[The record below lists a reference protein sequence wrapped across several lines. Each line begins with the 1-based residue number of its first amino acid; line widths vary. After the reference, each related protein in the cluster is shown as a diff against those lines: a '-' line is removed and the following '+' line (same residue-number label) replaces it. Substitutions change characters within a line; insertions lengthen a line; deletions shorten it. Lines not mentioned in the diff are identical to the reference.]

1 MNDKMSLSYLSVVD
15 ARIEVI
21 GTSIPDD
28 APIPIIGMKEIMEEK
43 LFHRTPGDGLS
54 YPSKS
59 VRRDPLHG
67 RISVGEVDTGT
78 KREYAYMCMHSFT
91 PDGNAYNGVGLVYF
105 RGIIPVLFLESDTFK
120 EMMERVHNDHLK
132 WLKETVSIDRETFL
146 LQSRSYDSDKSLNNV
161 LLGKMVK
168 VLCDKYAIGQ
178 WKFYMCSGSFPCFWT
193 SSTFNEKMEIVYD
206 AHYDW
211 LEAQPSIDHLSHK
224 KWMKA
229 YQTDPFMDY
238 HWRIV
243 LKVVI
248 DDKLER
254 FVQTAKDNTFIDGHQ
269 DAAIRYSRK
278 AHPLCTQPDKSVV
291 PFFLW

>member
-1 MNDKMSLSYLSVVD
+1 
-15 ARIEVI
+15 
-21 GTSIPDD
+21 
-28 APIPIIGMKEIMEEK
+28 
-43 LFHRTPGDGLS
+43 
-54 YPSKS
+54 
-59 VRRDPLHG
+59 
-67 RISVGEVDTGT
+67 
-78 KREYAYMCMHSFT
+78 MHSFT
-91 PDGNAYNGVGLVYF
+91 PVGNAYNSVRLVYF
-105 RGIIPVLFLESDTFK
+105 HGVIPVLFLESDTFL

-132 WLKETVSIDRETFL
+132 WLKETVSIDREMFL
-146 LQSRSYDSDKSLNNV
+146 LQSRSYDTDTSLNNV
-161 LLGKMVK
+161 LKGEMVH

-178 WKFYMCSGSFPCFWT
+178 WEFYMCSRRFPCFLE

-211 LEAQPSIDHLSHK
+211 LEAHKSMDHLSHK

-229 YQTDPFMDY
+229 YQIDPLMDY

-248 DDKLER
+248 DDKLKR
-254 FVQTAKDNTFIDGHQ
+254 FVQSAKDETFIDGHQ
-269 DAAIRYSRK
+269 QAAIRYSRK